1 MSEASPPKDS
11 AEQRAAGYA
20 EWSQR
25 ALSSVIDM
33 AIVIGGLVLVLLIS
47 LVLGLISHR
56 LGDLVRLV
64 GLLAVIAVTTQNQ
77 IVIQGN
83 SGQSIGKKQIG
94 IKLISQQTGQPLGPL
109 MTSVRQIAHL
119 LDWICLIGYLWPLRD
134 EKKQTFA
141 DKIVKS
147 IVIRT

>member
-11 AEQRAAGYA
+11 AERRADGYA

-25 ALSSVIDM
+25 ALSSVIDIT
-33 AIVIGGLVLVLLIS
+33 IVIGGLVLVLLLS
-47 LVLGLISHR
+47 LVLGLIAHR

-64 GLLAVIAVTTQNQ
+64 GLLAVIAVTTRNQ
-77 IVIQGN
+77 IIIQGN

-94 IKLISQQTGQPLGPL
+94 IMLISERTSQPLGPL
-109 MTSVRQIAHL
+109 MTSVRQIAHV
-119 LDWICLIGYLWPLRD
+119 LDWICLIGYLWPLWD

-141 DKIVKS
+141 DRIVKS
-147 IVIRT
+147 IVIKT